1 MAEKQE
7 QMQEQTIKKPEDYT
21 DSASVEKRLAEL
33 EKQMEESLDPNEW
46 FRIGTEEEAL
56 RKRKEVLLRQESRA
70 RAQETQRRIYEKDYF
85 ATKGMGKGY
94 AVDLDGLD
102 EQSMLDVEKAMDS
115 IFGKFPG
122 LKNKFS
128 GISVVDDLPEGAMAA
143 CGRSVGEVS
152 LSRSYF
158 GKNSNIS
165 AAWKRCVESGLHPS
179 GTSSYSAIV
188 HEFGHAVDHLI
199 TRRGNM
205 FDPKY
210 IGKDATASTAI
221 RKSVYKK
228 LGISDGDVAS
238 GLSSYATMNDKE
250 FVAEAFAEYVTSP
263 TPRPIA
269 VAVGEE
275 IEKML
280 GGLF

>member
-1 MAEKQE
+1 
-7 QMQEQTIKKPEDYT
+7 
-21 DSASVEKRLAEL
+21 
-33 EKQMEESLDPNEW
+33 
-46 FRIGTEEEAL
+46 L

-102 EQSMLDVEKAMDS
+102 EKSMLDVERAMDS
-115 IFGKFPG
+115 VFEKFPS

-143 CGRSVGEVS
+143 CGRSFGEVS

-165 AAWKRCVESGLHPS
+165 AAWQRCVESGLHPS
-179 GTSSYSAIV
+179 GTSSYAAIV
-188 HEFGHAVDHLI
+188 HEFGHSVDHII
-199 TRRGNM
+199 TRKGDM

-221 RKSVYKK
+221 KKSVYKK